1 MVTWDELRSMQRNEL
16 LKNLKKWNIPHNVLN
31 RCRFFCT
38 SVVDFR
44 LIIVD
49 YILGKNTKN
58 DLMLFFNLKIK
69 PIVGNRKIFATYT
82 DILQTTR
89 FAIEKFSELQHMDI
103 NNSNFCK
110 NLKNLLNWISYN
122 KKIH

>member
-1 MVTWDELRSMQRNEL
+1 
-16 LKNLKKWNIPHNVLN
+16 
-31 RCRFFCT
+31 
-38 SVVDFR
+38 
-44 LIIVD
+44 
-49 YILGKNTKN
+49 
-58 DLMLFFNLKIK
+58 MLFFNLKIK